1 MRSLR
6 VLLVGDHA
14 LAVDAA
20 GDALQAITGVD
31 VVARTSWAAA
41 GTRPNGEVDVVVLE
55 QSLAE
60 PVTPERIREVASTYP
75 GARLVSIA
83 LRDGAA
89 YRWVRIRPAGAWFE
103 IEETGEGRLQRAL
116 LGLHRVATAP
126 HAVSPAIPR
135 STA

>member
-60 PVTPERIREVASTYP
+60 PVTPELPRPTRAHASCRSRCGMEPPT
-75 GARLVSIA
+75 GGCAS
-83 LRDGAA
+83 G
-89 YRWVRIRPAGAWFE
+89 RPARGSRSRRPGRGGCSARSWGC
-103 IEETGEGRLQRAL
+103 TG
-116 LGLHRVATAP
+116 
-126 HAVSPAIPR
+126 S
-135 STA
+135 